1 MHEHLTWN
9 NHINEL
15 VTSCYGALAVLKK
28 LRNLA
33 PFRVK
38 KQLVES
44 LILSKLDYGS
54 TVFYPLPLCQQM
66 RLQRVQ
72 NVCAGYV
79 LGRYADC
86 LQLGW
91 LPLIGRRSYQLLQ
104 CVFKAL
110 YFDYW
115 PQYLKLEQQIPARN
129 LRSSCE
135 VRLKVPIESGTFQ
148 DSSAAMFNALP
159 SYLRNCTDFRSF
171 KRNLTSYLVNNA
183 RKRLEVT

>member
-1 MHEHLTWN
+1 MAVDISCNGESLERVTRSKLLGIHMHEHLTWN

-44 LILSKLDYGS
+44 LILSML
-54 TVFYPLPLCQQM
+54 
-66 RLQRVQ
+66 
-72 NVCAGYV
+72 
-79 LGRYADC
+79 DC

-91 LPLIGRRSYQLLQ
+91 LPLIECRSYQLLQ
-104 CVFKAL
+104 CIFKAL

-115 PQYLKLEQQIPARN
+115 PQ
-129 LRSSCE
+129 
-135 VRLKVPIESGTFQ
+135 
-148 DSSAAMFNALP
+148 
-159 SYLRNCTDFRSF
+159 
-171 KRNLTSYLVNNA
+171 
-183 RKRLEVT
+183 